1 MLVLIHLIM
10 KLYFLLCLVSL
21 LSISSIAQVNSDFL
35 EKLMNQNRAQFGEIL
50 NHPNEYRVQ
59 IVYTQIDRDKNNI
72 PHFKEF
78 SYRLN
83 PDEYFY
89 PASTV
94 KMPLAIMALDKI
106 NTMSL
111 PGLTKSTT
119 MYYDSVGARQET
131 IYNNP
136 YNQNGKQSIE
146 QAIKEIF
153 LVSDNNA
160 ANRLFEFIGQENI
173 HNKLA
178 EKGYTD
184 AYIRNRLELGR
195 TQDES
200 RQTQAIKFYDDNGKI
215 IYHQNAQYNKQKL
228 PYYNAFLGKG
238 YYNGNDSLI
247 MNPMD
252 FSVKNRIYL
261 NDLHHILQSVIFY
274 DQTPVKQRFNITKSD
289 REFLLK
295 WMHTLPTES
304 QYPTYDSA
312 EYWPSY
318 CKFMFMGSEK
328 GPIPSNIKIFNKV
341 GDAYGFLLDISYIVD
356 TINKVEFM
364 VSGVIYCNKD
374 GIISDSKYDYD
385 TVGYPFYKNLGH
397 LIYDYELKRKKAYLP
412 NFDNIL
418 P

>member
-1 MLVLIHLIM
+1 MKGLFTLLIIVL
-10 KLYFLLCLVSL
+10 FFNSL
-21 LSISSIAQVNSDFL
+21 NAQVNTELL
-35 EKLMNQNRAQFGEIL
+35 EKLMKQRPEAFSEIL
-50 NHPNEYRVQ
+50 NHPNQYRVQ
-59 IVYTQIDRDKNNI
+59 IFYTQIDRDKNNI

-83 PDEYFY
+83 PEEYFY

-94 KMPLAIMALDKI
+94 KMPLAIMALDKL
-106 NTMSL
+106 NSL
-111 PGLTKSTT
+111 KIPGVDKST
-119 MYYDSVGARQET
+119 MLYYDSVGARQET

-136 YNQNGKQSIE
+136 YAQNGKQTIE
-146 QAIKEIF
+146 QSIKEIF

-160 ANRLFEFIGQENI
+160 ANRLFEFIGQQSI
-173 HNKLA
+173 HDKLA
-178 EKGYTD
+178 EKGYKD

-195 TQDES
+195 TQEES
-200 RQTQAIKFYDDNGKI
+200 RQTQALNFYDDNGKL
-215 IYHQNAQYNKQKL
+215 IYHQAPQYNQQKL

-238 YYNGNDSLI
+238 YYNSYDSLI
-247 MNPMD
+247 MQPMD

-274 DQTPVKQRFNITKSD
+274 DQTPVQQRFNLTKPD
-289 REFLLK
+289 RDFLLK

-318 CKFMFMGSEK
+318 CKFMFMGAEK

-356 TINKVEFM
+356 TVNKVEFM
-364 VSGVIYCNKD
+364 LSAVIYCNND
-374 GIISDSKYDYD
+374 GIINDSKYDYD
-385 TVGYPFYKNLGH
+385 NIGYPFYKNLGH
-397 LIYDYELKRKKAYLP
+397 LIYDYELKRKRTYLP
-412 NFDNIL
+412 KFDTIL

>member
-1 MLVLIHLIM
+1 M
-10 KLYFLLCLVSL
+10 FLGLQLNVQ
-21 LSISSIAQVNSDFL
+21 AQVNTQFL
-35 EKLMNQNRAQFGEIL
+35 ENLMKQKPELFGEIL
-50 NHPNEYRVQ
+50 NNPNEYRLQ
-59 IVYTQIDRDKNNI
+59 LFYTQIDRDKNNI
-72 PHFKEF
+72 PHFKEY

-83 PDEYFY
+83 PSEYFY

-106 NTMSL
+106 NNL
-111 PGLTKSTT
+111 QIPGFTKSSTL
-119 MYYDSVGARQET
+119 YYDSVGARQET

-136 YNQNGKQSIE
+136 YAINGKQTIE

-173 HNKLA
+173 HAKLA
-178 EKGYTD
+178 EKGYKD

-195 TQDES
+195 TQEES
-200 RQTQAIKFYDDNGKI
+200 RQTQAIDVFDDAGKN
-215 IYHQNAQYNKQKL
+215 IYHINAQYNKQPL
-228 PYYNAFLGKG
+228 PNYNAYLGKG
-238 YYNGNDSLI
+238 YLNNKDSLI
-247 MNPMD
+247 NAPLD

-274 DQTPVKQRFNITKSD
+274 DQTPKAQQFNLTASD
-289 REFLLK
+289 RQFLLK

-304 QYPTYDSA
+304 QYPTYDTA
-312 EYWPSY
+312 EYWPAY
-318 CKFMFMGSEK
+318 CKFMFMGAEK

-356 TINKVEFM
+356 TVNKVEFM
-364 VSGVIYCNKD
+364 LSGVIYCNKD
-374 GIISDSKYDYD
+374 GILNDSKYDYE
-385 TVGYPFYKNLGH
+385 TVGYPFYKHIGR
-397 LIYDYELKRKKAYLP
+397 LIYDYELKRKKEFVP